1 MSTTEQPSNSLL
13 RRKSIE
19 SMLGAG
25 GGHGGGERLTRSMS
39 MVSLMMIG
47 VGATIGTGIFFVMA
61 VTVPEAGPGVL
72 LTFLLVGAIVSL
84 TALCYAEV
92 ASKIPVSGSG
102 YAYSYAS
109 LGELPA
115 YLVGWAL
122 ILEYGVA
129 GAATSVGWGEYF
141 NSFIDDAF
149 GWEIPH
155 ALNAGALADDPGIVN
170 LPAVVLVGMC
180 CLLLLRGAKESARA
194 NAIMVMVKLGVLALF
209 IVISFTAFN
218 GDNLTPFMPYGFA
231 GVGAAVPAIFFTYI
245 GVDAVSTAGE
255 EVKDPNRSIPMA
267 IFGAVAIVTLFY
279 LLVAIGAL
287 GAQPLAKF
295 DGQEAGLAAI
305 LTDITG
311 NKVPALILAA
321 GAVISIFSV
330 TLITIYGQT
339 RILFAMGRDGMLPGM
354 FKEVDARTLSPNKN
368 VLFTCAFI
376 AILAA
381 IVPIDKLFDLV
392 SIGTLAAFIVV
403 SLTVII
409 LRRDRQEL
417 NGTGFEV
424 PFGPVIPVLS
434 VLACIW
440 AATQIAVVTWI
451 SVGLWILLALAIYFL
466 YSRSH
471 SLLAPANAT
480 RNRAD
485 S

>member
-1 MSTTEQPSNSLL
+1 MSKTEAPNTSLM

-19 SMLGAG
+19 MMLGAG
-25 GGHGGGERLTRSMS
+25 GGEHGGERLERSMS
-39 MVSLMMIG
+39 MFSLMMIG
-47 VGATIGTGIFFVMA
+47 VGATIGTGIFFVMS

-92 ASKIPVSGSG
+92 ASKIPVSGSA
-102 YAYSYAS
+102 YAYSFAS
-109 LGELPA
+109 IGELPA

-141 NSFIDDAF
+141 NSFVNDAF
-149 GWEIPH
+149 GWTIPH
-155 ALNAGALADDPGIVN
+155 NLNAGFLADDPGIIN
-170 LPAVVLVGMC
+170 LPAVALVSMC

-194 NAIMVMVKLGVLALF
+194 NAVMVVIKLTVLAMF
-209 IVISFTAFN
+209 IVISFTAFDA
-218 GDNLTPFMPYGFA
+218 DNLTPFMPFGFA

-255 EVKDPNRSIPMA
+255 EVVNPKRNLPLA
-267 IFGAVAIVTLFY
+267 IFGAVAIVTIFY
-279 LLVAIGAL
+279 FLVAVGAL
-287 GAQPLAKF
+287 GAQPLEAF

-311 NKVPALILAA
+311 NDTAAIILAA

-339 RILFAMGRDGMLPGM
+339 RILFAMGRDGMLPKM
-354 FKEVDARTLSPNKN
+354 FKEVSPRTLSPNKN

-403 SLTVII
+403 SLTVPI
-409 LRRDRQEL
+409 LRRDRPEL
-417 NGTGFEV
+417 AGTGYEL

-440 AATQIAVVTWI
+440 AATQIAVVTWF
-451 SVGLWILLALAIYFL
+451 SVGLWILLALALYFL
-466 YSRSH
+466 YARSH
-471 SLLAPANAT
+471 SILAPGNADVEV
-480 RNRAD
+480 D

>member
-1 MSTTEQPSNSLL
+1 MSDSQPASTSLL
-13 RRKSIE
+13 RKKSIAA
-19 SMLGAG
+19 MLGSG
-25 GGHGGGERLTRSMS
+25 GAHAGGERLERSMS
-39 MVSLMMIG
+39 MFSLMMIG
-47 VGATIGTGIFFVMA
+47 VGATIGTGIFFVMS

-72 LTFLLVGAIVSL
+72 LTFLLVGVIVSL

-141 NSFIDDAF
+141 NSFINDAF
-149 GWEIPH
+149 GWTIPH
-155 ALNAGALADDPGIVN
+155 NLNAGFLADDPGFIN

-194 NAIMVMVKLGVLALF
+194 NAIMVLIKLGVLAMF
-209 IVISFTAFN
+209 IIISFTAFDA
-218 GDNLTPFMPYGFA
+218 DNLSPFMPYGMA

-245 GVDAVSTAGE
+245 GIDAVSTAGE
-255 EVKDPNRSIPMA
+255 EVKDPNRSLPLA
-267 IFGAVAIVTLFY
+267 IFGAVGIVTLFY
-279 LLVAIGAL
+279 FLVAVGAL
-287 GAQPLAKF
+287 GAQPLEKF

-311 NKVPALILAA
+311 NDAAALVLAA
-321 GAVISIFSV
+321 GAVVSIFSV

-339 RILFAMGRDGMLPGM
+339 RISFAMSRDGLIPKL
-354 FKEVDARTLSPNKN
+354 FKEVDPRTLSPNKN

-392 SIGTLAAFIVV
+392 SIGTIAAFIVV
-403 SLTVII
+403 SLTVPI
-409 LRRDRQEL
+409 LRSTRPEL
-417 NGTGFEV
+417 AGTGFEL

-440 AATQIAVVTWI
+440 AAAQIAFVTWI
-451 SVGLWILLALAIYFL
+451 SVGLWIALALATYFF

-471 SLLAPANAT
+471 SLLAPGNAD
-480 RNRAD
+480 REGAQ